1 MHILVTAASKYG
13 STAATADRIAE
24 ELRGAGHEV
33 TQRPPGE
40 VTSLTGIDAVI
51 LGSAVYA
58 GTWLPDA
65 RDLAHRLEAELL
77 RRGVWLFSSGPLGD
91 PRERV
96 EDVHVTSV
104 ATAVGAY
111 DHRVFPGAVDP
122 AVLDGDDR
130 ATIEGLHAPVGDF
143 RDWTAV
149 DAYAHEI
156 AKGLV
161 SRDVVPAPT
170 TTPA

>member
-1 MHILVTAASKYG
+1 MHILVTAATKYG
-13 STAATADRIAE
+13 STAATADRLAE
-24 ELRGAGHEV
+24 VLRSAGHEV

-40 VTSLTGIDAVI
+40 VDTLDGVDAVV

-58 GTWLPDA
+58 GTWLPAA
-65 RDLAHRLEAELL
+65 RELAHRLEADLAA
-77 RRGVWLFSSGPLGD
+77 RGVWLFSSGPLGD
-91 PRERV
+91 PRERA
-96 EDVHVTSV
+96 EDVHVSSI

-143 RDWTAV
+143 RDWAAV
-149 DAYAHEI
+149 DAYAREI
-156 AKGLV
+156 ADGLV
-161 SRDVVPAPT
+161 SRDLVLAPT
-170 TTPA
+170 LPA